1 MLHRA
6 GLADDFDALCAK
18 LVADAVDIVDAER
31 DVAEAAADVV
41 ALRVPVVRQLE
52 YGVLGL
58 VTVADEGQREASRR
72 IVLPPEQ
79 SHAERLAVEGE
90 RALEVPDAQHGVEHP
105 HAQTLARAAYR
116 LHRVSH
122 AAA

>member
-1 MLHRA
+1 A
-6 GLADDFDALCAK
+6 EP
-18 LVADAVDIVDAER
+18 AVSD
-31 DVAEAAADVV
+31 AAAAVV
-41 ALRVPVVRQLE
+41 ALRGPVVRQLE

-58 VTVADEGQREASRR
+58 VTVACEGWREASCR

-79 SHAERLAVEGE
+79 SQAERLAVEGE
-90 RALEVPDAQHGVEHP
+90 RALEVPDAQHRVEHP